1 LAAGGP
7 SALLLFASR
16 LTAGQPAMRLAQDGL
31 TEGRRRCR
39 ASIFGALSP
48 TATEALERNVGMA
61 AQPQSLVSNSGG
73 NSPKPE
79 ALYAVLE
86 ERILARDQ
94 KGASDV
100 YYDLVR
106 QKRPL
111 AEIVAEGVRIHAPY
125 THVPYH
131 ERIDDGYVNFVNN
144 DHCLLSARA
153 AINLTKLVPQDC
165 AALPYAQTVWYIP
178 TGLDIWN
185 QKILKAPGHY
195 ARAPGWSMPPGPP
208 PMPEVAWQ
216 DQEPEVLGGPLEER
230 LDHWMTLVHRGNVLE
245 AYRVFLG
252 LTQNPAERKAV
263 LAQLCH
269 AGLMDV
275 QDRALYNRSYTTGHK
290 AFRARAT
297 VELGN
302 FLGWDDAHDVIYAG
316 ALDVAV
322 GPRWYSTY
330 EMACNV
336 IKIFVEKQAVSAIP
350 YGGAS
355 EQELAILA
363 GNKAPLSEAEAREF
377 EDALIRQPEP
387 RYLEVLTRLLEA
399 GKSPR
404 RILDAMQIADAQVIL
419 ETRGVNNFS
428 LPQHCF
434 EYLNTLGWYFDNF
447 EHKQQLKLLYL
458 AASYLNRAAGHQQGI
473 GDAEPAE
480 IRAASGA
487 DRLSQEEILAR
498 VDAAVIA
505 LNGPDSV
512 SWTRAY
518 LDRFSDRAPLVQHLA
533 LLSARMGNDPHNQEI
548 GQVLLEDYGKNR
560 GWDRDRLLLACA
572 HHTAVHRKYG
582 NPLDCANRFG
592 AALGVARLQ

>member
-1 LAAGGP
+1 MP
-7 SALLLFASR
+7 DDV
-16 LTAGQPAMRLAQDGL
+16 QV
-31 TEGRRRCR
+31 
-39 ASIFGALSP
+39 ALSNS
-48 TATEALERNVGMA
+48 AK
-61 AQPQSLVSNSGG
+61 PQQ
-73 NSPKPE
+73 
-79 ALYAVLE
+79 LYAALE

-106 QKRPL
+106 QNRPL
-111 AEIVAEGVRIHAPY
+111 KEIVAEGVRIHAPY

-153 AINLTKLVPQDC
+153 AINLTKLMPEDC

-208 PMPEVAWQ
+208 PMPEVVWQ
-216 DQEPEVLGGPLEER
+216 DQEPEVLSGPLQER
-230 LDHWMTLVHRGNVLE
+230 LDHWMTLVHRGNVVE

-252 LTQNPAERKAV
+252 LIQNPAERKEV

-269 AGLMDV
+269 AGLIDV

-302 FLGWDDAHDVIYAG
+302 YLGWDDAHDVIYAG
-316 ALDVAV
+316 ALDIAV

-330 EMACNV
+330 EMACNAV
-336 IKIFVEKQAVSAIP
+336 KIFLEKATVSAIP

-355 EQELAILA
+355 QTELDILA
-363 GNKAPLSEAEAREF
+363 NNKANLSQEEAREL
-377 EDALIRQPEP
+377 ENALIREPEP
-387 RYLEVLTRLLEA
+387 NWVHVLTRLLEA

-404 RILDAMQIADAQVIL
+404 RILDAMQIADAQVL
-419 ETRGVNNFS
+419 METQGVNNFS

-434 EYLNTLGWYFDNF
+434 EYLNTMGWYFDHF
-447 EHKQQLKLLYL
+447 EHKQQLKLLFTG
-458 AASYLNRAAGHQQGI
+458 ASYLNRAAGHQQGI
-473 GDAEPAE
+473 GDAKPISVKAP
-480 IRAASGA
+480 SGA
-487 DRLSQEEILAR
+487 DRLSQDAILANI
-498 VDAAVIA
+498 DAAVIA
-505 LNGPDSV
+505 LNGPDSRD
-512 SWTRAY
+512 WTQAY
-518 LDRFSDRAPLVQHLA
+518 LERFTDRKPLIQHLA

-548 GQVLLEDYGKNR
+548 GQVLLEDYLKSQGQ
-560 GWDRDRLLLACA
+560 GRDRLLLACA
-572 HHTAVHRKYG
+572 HHTAAHRKYG
-582 NPLDCANRFG
+582 DPLACATRFG
-592 AALGVARLQ
+592 AAMGIARLQ

>member
-1 LAAGGP
+1 
-7 SALLLFASR
+7 
-16 LTAGQPAMRLAQDGL
+16 
-31 TEGRRRCR
+31 
-39 ASIFGALSP
+39 
-48 TATEALERNVGMA
+48 MA
-61 AQPQSLVSNSGG
+61 AQPQSTLSNSG
-73 NSPKPE
+73 KPHG
-79 ALYAVLE
+79 LYEKLE

-106 QKRPL
+106 AGRPL
-111 AEIVAEGVRIHAPY
+111 TEIVAEGVRIHAPY

-153 AINLTKLVPQDC
+153 SLMLSQLVPEDC

-208 PMPEVAWQ
+208 PPPEVVWA
-216 DQEPEVLGGPLEER
+216 DQEPERLQGPLRER

-252 LTQNPAERKAV
+252 LIQNASERKAV
-263 LAQLCH
+263 LAELCH

-297 VELGN
+297 VDLGN
-302 FLGWDDAHDVIYAG
+302 FLGWEDAHNVVYAG
-316 ALDVAV
+316 ALDIAV

-330 EMACNV
+330 EMACNAV
-336 IKIFVEKQAVSAIP
+336 QIFLEKATISAIP
-350 YGGAS
+350 YAGVSNA
-355 EQELAILA
+355 ETAILA
-363 GNKAPLSEAEAREF
+363 GNKEPLSEEESRAF
-377 EDALIRQPEP
+377 EDAVIRQPEP
-387 RYLEVLTRLLEA
+387 AYIEALTKLLQA

-404 RILDAMQIADAQVIL
+404 RILDALQIADAKVIM

-434 EYLNTLGWYFDNF
+434 EYLNTLGWFFDNF
-447 EHKQQLKLLYL
+447 EHKQQLKLLYT
-458 AASYLNRAAGHQQGI
+458 ATSYLNRAAWHQKGI
-473 GDAEPAE
+473 GDAEPNVA
-480 IRAASGA
+480 RAPGGA
-487 DRLSQEEILAR
+487 DRLSQQEILSR
-498 VDAAVIA
+498 IDDAAIA
-505 LNGPDSV
+505 LNGPDTV
-512 SWTRAY
+512 NWTQAY
-518 LDRFSDRAPLVQHLA
+518 LERFSDRKPLVQHLA

-548 GQVLLEDYGKNR
+548 GQVLLEDYGKSQ

-592 AALGVARLQ
+592 AALGIARLQ

>member
-1 LAAGGP
+1 
-7 SALLLFASR
+7 
-16 LTAGQPAMRLAQDGL
+16 
-31 TEGRRRCR
+31 
-39 ASIFGALSP
+39 
-48 TATEALERNVGMA
+48 
-61 AQPQSLVSNSGG
+61 
-73 NSPKPE
+73 
-79 ALYAVLE
+79 
-86 ERILARDQ
+86 
-94 KGASDV
+94 
-100 YYDLVR
+100 
-106 QKRPL
+106 
-111 AEIVAEGVRIHAPY
+111 VRIHAPY

-153 AINLTKLVPQDC
+153 ATQLTKMVPEEC
-165 AALPYAQTVWYIP
+165 AALPLAQTIWYIP

-208 PMPEVAWQ
+208 PMPEVVWP
-216 DQEPEVLGGPLEER
+216 DQEPQHLEGSLQDR

-252 LTQNPAERKAV
+252 LMQNAAERKEV
-263 LAQLCH
+263 LAQLLH

-302 FLGWDDAHDVIYAG
+302 FLGWDNAHNVIYAG

-330 EMACNV
+330 EMACNIV
-336 IKIFVEKQAVSAIP
+336 KIFLEKQAVSAIP

-355 EQELAILA
+355 PEELAILA
-363 GNKAPLSEAEAREF
+363 NNKEPLSREEAQALERAIIRE
-377 EDALIRQPEP
+377 PEP
-387 RYLEVLTRLLEA
+387 GFLELLCKYLEA

-404 RILDAMQIADAQVIL
+404 RILDAFQTASAQVIL

-434 EYLNTLGWYFDNF
+434 EYLNTLTWFFDNF
-447 EHKQQLKLLYL
+447 QHKHQVKLLIL
-458 AASYLNRAAGHQQGI
+458 AASYLNRAAWHQKGI
-473 GDAEPAE
+473 GDAEPVE
-480 IRAASGA
+480 LRAASGA
-487 DRLSQEEILAR
+487 DKLSPAQILDR
-498 VDAAVIA
+498 MDEAVLA

-512 SWTRAY
+512 AWTQAY
-518 LDRFSDRAPLVQHLA
+518 IESGTDRKPLAQRLA
-533 LLSARMGNDPHNQEI
+533 LLAARMGNDPHNQEI
-548 GQVLLEDYGKNR
+548 GQVLIEDWAKNQSP
-560 GWDRDRLLLACA
+560 DRDRLLLACA

-582 NPLDCANRFG
+582 NPLDCAQRFG
-592 AALGVARLQ
+592 AAMGIARLQ

>member
-1 LAAGGP
+1 MPNDVHAAI
-7 SALLLFASR
+7 S
-16 LTAGQPAMRLAQDGL
+16 TA
-31 TEGRRRCR
+31 
-39 ASIFGALSP
+39 
-48 TATEALERNVGMA
+48 
-61 AQPQSLVSNSGG
+61 
-73 NSPKPE
+73 PKPE
-79 ALYAVLE
+79 ALYGRLE
-86 ERILARDQ
+86 DRILARDQ
-94 KGASDV
+94 QGASEV

-106 QKRPL
+106 QHRPMT
-111 AEIVAEGVRIHAPY
+111 EIIGEAVRIHAPY

-153 AINLTKLVPQDC
+153 AVNLTRLVPEDC
-165 AALPYAQTVWYIP
+165 AALPLAQTIWYIP

-208 PMPEVAWQ
+208 PMPQIAWA
-216 DQEPEVLGGPLEER
+216 DQEPEHLDGPLGER
-230 LDHWMTLVHRGNVLE
+230 LDHWMTLVHRGNVIE

-252 LTQNPAERKAV
+252 LMTNPAERQAV

-290 AFRARAT
+290 AFRTRAT

-302 FLGWDDAHDVIYAG
+302 ALGWDNAHNVIYAG

-336 IKIFVEKQAVSAIP
+336 VKIFLEKAVVSAIP

-355 EQELAILA
+355 PEELAILA
-363 GNKAPLSEAEAREF
+363 NNKAKLSRDEAQAL

-387 RYLEVLTRLLEA
+387 GFLDLLSRYLID

-404 RILDAMQIADAQVIL
+404 HILDAMQLADARVIL
-419 ETRGVNNFS
+419 ETKGVNNFS

-434 EYLNTLGWYFDNF
+434 EYLNSLTWFFDNF
-447 EHKQQLKLLYL
+447 AHKQQVKLLYL
-458 AASYLNRAAGHQQGI
+458 AASYINRAAWHQKGI
-473 GDAEPAE
+473 GDCEPNE
-480 IRAASGA
+480 IRAAGGA
-487 DRLSQEEILAR
+487 DKLTPEQILER
-498 VDAAVIA
+498 VDAAVLA
-505 LNGPDSV
+505 LNGPDSTA
-512 SWTRAY
+512 WTQAY
-518 LDRFSDRAPLVQHLA
+518 IESGADKKPLIQHLA
-533 LLSARMGNDPHNQEI
+533 LLASRMGNDPHNQEI
-548 GQVLLEDYGKNR
+548 GQVLLEDYAKNQ

-572 HHTAVHRKYG
+572 HHTAMHRKYG
-582 NPLDCANRFG
+582 NPFDCANRFG
-592 AALGVARLQ
+592 AALGIARLQ

>member
-1 LAAGGP
+1 MPNDVQAA
-7 SALLLFASR
+7 
-16 LTAGQPAMRLAQDGL
+16 
-31 TEGRRRCR
+31 
-39 ASIFGALSP
+39 I
-48 TATEALERNVGMA
+48 V
-61 AQPQSLVSNSGG
+61 

-79 ALYAVLE
+79 ALYGKLE
-86 ERILARDQ
+86 DRILARDQ

-106 QKRPL
+106 QRRPMQ
-111 AEIVAEGVRIHAPY
+111 EIVGEAVRIHAPY

-153 AINLTKLVPQDC
+153 ATQLTKMVPEEC
-165 AALPYAQTVWYIP
+165 AALPLAQTIWYIP

-208 PMPEVAWQ
+208 PMPEVVWP
-216 DQEPEVLGGPLEER
+216 DQEPEPLDGPLQDR

-252 LTQNPAERKAV
+252 LMQNPAERKEV
-263 LAQLCH
+263 LAQLLH

-302 FLGWDDAHDVIYAG
+302 FLGWDNAHNVIYAG

-336 IKIFVEKQAVSAIP
+336 VKIFLEKQAVSAIP

-355 EQELAILA
+355 KEELAILA
-363 GNKAPLSEAEAREF
+363 NNKELLSPEEAQALERAIIRE
-377 EDALIRQPEP
+377 PEP
-387 RYLEVLTRLLEA
+387 GFLELLCKYLEA

-404 RILDAMQIADAQVIL
+404 RILDAFQTASAQVIM
-419 ETRGVNNFS
+419 ETQGVNNFS

-434 EYLNTLGWYFDNF
+434 EYLNTLTWFFDNF
-447 EHKQQLKLLYL
+447 QHKHQVKLLIL
-458 AASYLNRAAGHQQGI
+458 AASYLNRAAWHQKGI
-473 GDAEPAE
+473 GDAEPVE
-480 IRAASGA
+480 IRAPSAADKLEPEQILDRIDDAVLALNGEDSRNWTQAYLASGA
-487 DRLSQEEILAR
+487 DKK
-498 VDAAVIA
+498 
-505 LNGPDSV
+505 
-512 SWTRAY
+512 
-518 LDRFSDRAPLVQHLA
+518 PLVQRLA
-533 LLSARMGNDPHNQEI
+533 LLAARMGNDPHNQEI
-548 GQVLLEDYGKNR
+548 GQVLIEDWAKNQSP
-560 GWDRDRLLLACA
+560 DRDRLLLACA

-582 NPLDCANRFG
+582 NPLDCAQRYG
-592 AALGVARLQ
+592 AALGIATLQ

>member
-1 LAAGGP
+1 MPNDVQAGITN
-7 SALLLFASR
+7 A
-16 LTAGQPAMRLAQDGL
+16 
-31 TEGRRRCR
+31 
-39 ASIFGALSP
+39 
-48 TATEALERNVGMA
+48 
-61 AQPQSLVSNSGG
+61 
-73 NSPKPE
+73 PKPE
-79 ALYAVLE
+79 ALYAKLE
-86 ERILARDQ
+86 DRILARDQ
-94 KGASDV
+94 QGASEV

-106 QKRPL
+106 ERRPMK
-111 AEIVAEGVRIHAPY
+111 EIIGEAVRIHAPY

-153 AINLTKLVPQDC
+153 ATQLARMVPEDC
-165 AALPYAQTVWYIP
+165 AALPLAQTIWYIP

-208 PMPEVAWQ
+208 PMPEVVWA
-216 DQEPEVLGGPLEER
+216 DQEPQLLDGPLQER
-230 LDHWMTLVHRGNVLE
+230 LDHWMTLVHRGNVID

-252 LTQNPAERKAV
+252 LMANPAERQAV
-263 LAQLCH
+263 LAQLAH

-297 VELGN
+297 IDLGN
-302 FLGWDDAHDVIYAG
+302 TLGWDNAHNVVYAG

-336 IKIFVEKQAVSAIP
+336 IKIFLEKQAVSAIP

-355 EQELAILA
+355 DVELAILA
-363 GNKAPLSEAEAREF
+363 NNKEPLSQGEAQAL

-387 RYLEVLTRLLEA
+387 GFLELLSRLLEA

-404 RILDAMQIADAQVIL
+404 RILDVFQAASAQVIL
-419 ETRGVNNFS
+419 ETKGVNNFS
-428 LPQHCF
+428 LPQHSF
-434 EYLNTLGWYFDNF
+434 EYLNSLTWFFDNF
-447 EHKQQLKLLYL
+447 AHKHQVKLLYL
-458 AASYLNRAAGHQQGI
+458 AASYVNRAAWHQKGI
-473 GDAEPAE
+473 GDAEPVS

-487 DRLSQEEILAR
+487 DKLTPAEILER
-498 VDAAVIA
+498 VDAAVLA
-505 LNGPDSV
+505 LNGPDSTA
-512 SWTRAY
+512 WTQAY
-518 LDRFSDRAPLVQHLA
+518 IESGADKKPLVQHLA
-533 LLSARMGNDPHNQEI
+533 LLASRMGNDPHNQEI
-548 GQVLLEDYGKNR
+548 GQVLLEDYGKNQ
-560 GWDRDRLLLACA
+560 GWNRDRLLLACA

-582 NPLDCANRFG
+582 NPLDCAQRFG
-592 AALGVARLQ
+592 AAMGIARLQ

>member
-1 LAAGGP
+1 MPNDVQAAI
-7 SALLLFASR
+7 R
-16 LTAGQPAMRLAQDGL
+16 NTA
-31 TEGRRRCR
+31 
-39 ASIFGALSP
+39 
-48 TATEALERNVGMA
+48 
-61 AQPQSLVSNSGG
+61 
-73 NSPKPE
+73 KPE
-79 ALYAVLE
+79 GLYEKLE

-106 QKRPL
+106 AGRPMQ
-111 AEIVAEGVRIHAPY
+111 EIVGEAVRIHAPY

-153 AINLTKLVPQDC
+153 ATQLTKLVPEDC
-165 AALPYAQTVWYIP
+165 AALPLAQTIWYIP

-208 PMPEVAWQ
+208 PMPEVVWP
-216 DQEPEVLGGPLEER
+216 DQEPEQLDGPLQER

-252 LTQNPAERKAV
+252 LMANPAERPAV
-263 LAQLCH
+263 LAQLMH

-302 FLGWDDAHDVIYAG
+302 FLGWDNAHNVVYAG

-330 EMACNV
+330 EMACNIV
-336 IKIFVEKQAVSAIP
+336 KIFLEKEAVSAIP

-355 EQELAILA
+355 EIERTILA
-363 GNKAPLSEAEAREF
+363 NNKDPLSREEAQALERAIIRE
-377 EDALIRQPEP
+377 PEP
-387 RYLEVLTRLLEA
+387 GFLELLANYLLG

-404 RILDAMQIADAQVIL
+404 RILDALQTASAQVIL
-419 ETRGVNNFS
+419 ETQGVNNFS

-434 EYLNTLGWYFDNF
+434 EYLNSMAFFFDNF
-447 EHKQQLKLLYL
+447 QHKHQVKLLIE
-458 AASYLNRAAGHQQGI
+458 AASYLNRAAWHQKGI
-473 GDAEPAE
+473 NDAEPVTVK
-480 IRAASGA
+480 AAGGA
-487 DRLSQEEILAR
+487 DKLSPEQILER
-498 VDAAVIA
+498 VDAAVLA

-512 SWTRAY
+512 AWTQAY
-518 LDRFSDRAPLVQHLA
+518 IESGADKKPLVSRLA
-533 LLSARMGNDPHNQEI
+533 LLACRMGNDPHNQEI
-548 GQVLLEDYGKNR
+548 GQVTLEDWGKNQSP
-560 GWDRDRLLLACA
+560 DRDRLLLASA
-572 HHTAVHRKYG
+572 HHTAMHRKYG

-592 AALGVARLQ
+592 EALGVARLH

>member
-1 LAAGGP
+1 MPNDVQAA
-7 SALLLFASR
+7 
-16 LTAGQPAMRLAQDGL
+16 
-31 TEGRRRCR
+31 
-39 ASIFGALSP
+39 I
-48 TATEALERNVGMA
+48 V
-61 AQPQSLVSNSGG
+61 

-79 ALYAVLE
+79 ALYGKLE
-86 ERILARDQ
+86 DRILARDQ

-106 QKRPL
+106 QRRPMQ
-111 AEIVAEGVRIHAPY
+111 EIVGEAVRIHAPY

-153 AINLTKLVPQDC
+153 ATQLTKMVPEEC
-165 AALPYAQTVWYIP
+165 AALPLAQTIWYIP

-208 PMPEVAWQ
+208 PMPEVVWP
-216 DQEPEVLGGPLEER
+216 DQEPEPLDGPLQDR

-252 LTQNPAERKAV
+252 LMQNPAERKEV
-263 LAQLCH
+263 LAQLLH

-302 FLGWDDAHDVIYAG
+302 FLGWDNAHNVIYAG

-336 IKIFVEKQAVSAIP
+336 VKIFLEKQAVSAIP

-355 EQELAILA
+355 KEELAILA
-363 GNKAPLSEAEAREF
+363 NNKELLSPEEAQALERAIIRE
-377 EDALIRQPEP
+377 PEP
-387 RYLEVLTRLLEA
+387 GFLELLCKYLEA

-404 RILDAMQIADAQVIL
+404 RILDAFQTASAQVIM
-419 ETRGVNNFS
+419 ETQGVNNFS

-434 EYLNTLGWYFDNF
+434 EYLNTLTWFFDNF
-447 EHKQQLKLLYL
+447 QHKQQVKLLIL
-458 AASYLNRAAGHQQGI
+458 AASYLNRAAWHQKGI
-473 GDAEPAE
+473 GDAEPVE
-480 IRAASGA
+480 IRAPSAADKLKPEQILDRIDDAVLALNGEDSRNWTQAYLDSGA
-487 DRLSQEEILAR
+487 DKK
-498 VDAAVIA
+498 
-505 LNGPDSV
+505 
-512 SWTRAY
+512 
-518 LDRFSDRAPLVQHLA
+518 PLVQRLA
-533 LLSARMGNDPHNQEI
+533 LLAARMGNDPHNQEI
-548 GQVLLEDYGKNR
+548 GQVLIEDWAKNQSP
-560 GWDRDRLLLACA
+560 DRDRLLLACA

-582 NPLDCANRFG
+582 NPLDCAQRFG
-592 AALGVARLQ
+592 AAMGIARLQ

>member
-1 LAAGGP
+1 M
-7 SALLLFASR
+7 SA
-16 LTAGQPAMRLAQDGL
+16 QPA
-31 TEGRRRCR
+31 
-39 ASIFGALSP
+39 LS
-48 TATEALERNVGMA
+48 
-61 AQPQSLVSNSGG
+61 

-79 ALYAVLE
+79 ALYAALE

-106 QKRPL
+106 QNRPL
-111 AEIVAEGVRIHAPY
+111 KEIVAEGVRIHAPY

-153 AINLTKLVPQDC
+153 AINLTRIVPADC

-208 PMPEVAWQ
+208 PMPEVVWA
-216 DQEPEVLGGPLEER
+216 DQEPEVLAGPLQER
-230 LDHWMTLVHRGNVLE
+230 LDHWMTLVHRGNVVE

-252 LTQNPAERKAV
+252 LMQNPAERPAV

-269 AGLMDV
+269 AGLIDV

-302 FLGWDDAHDVIYAG
+302 YLGWDDAHDVVYAG
-316 ALDVAV
+316 ALDIAV

-330 EMACNV
+330 EMACNLV
-336 IKIFVEKQAVSAIP
+336 KIFLEKQTISAIP

-355 EQELAILA
+355 DAELSILANNKANLSREEAQELE
-363 GNKAPLSEAEAREF
+363 N
-377 EDALIRQPEP
+377 ALIREPEP
-387 RYLEVLTRLLEA
+387 NWVHVLTRLLEA

-404 RILDAMQIADAQVIL
+404 RILDAMQIADAQVII
-419 ETRGVNNFS
+419 ETQGVNNFS

-434 EYLNTLGWYFDNF
+434 EYLNTMGWYFDHF
-447 EHKQQLKLLYL
+447 EHKQQLKLLFT

-473 GDAEPAE
+473 GDAARVE
-480 IRAASGA
+480 IEAPSGA
-487 DRLSQEEILAR
+487 DRLSQDEILANL
-498 VDAAVIA
+498 DAAVIA
-505 LNGPDSV
+505 LDGPGSRN
-512 SWTRAY
+512 WARAY
-518 LDRFSDRAPLVQHLA
+518 LDRFSDRQPLVQHLA

-548 GQVLLEDYGKNR
+548 GQVLIEDYSKNQ
-560 GWDRDRLLLACA
+560 GWDRDRLLVACA

-592 AALGVARLQ
+592 AAMGIARLQ